1 MFLSSPRESSS
12 SYGISKACFFVMV
25 NIHNVHKTV
34 TQKSQ
39 VHNDDFLTSKLRT
52 EIMMLPHYTF
62 VQHI

>member
-1 MFLSSPRESSS
+1 M
-12 SYGISKACFFVMV
+12 MV